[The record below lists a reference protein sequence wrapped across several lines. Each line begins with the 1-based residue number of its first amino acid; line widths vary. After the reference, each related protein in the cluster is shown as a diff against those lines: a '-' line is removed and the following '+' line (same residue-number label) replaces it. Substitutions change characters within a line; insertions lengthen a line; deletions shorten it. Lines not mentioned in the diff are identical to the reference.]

1 MLVED
6 RRNLIAPIAVV
17 NGVVYGSFNQG
28 LEVRSRESGCFV
40 YKPLQRDTLIDRPFL
55 FTQDGGNQRVL
66 SVAAAVVAAM
76 RQRLARRH

>member
-1 MLVED
+1 MLVGD

-17 NGVVYGSFNQG
+17 NGVVYGSFNQD
-28 LEVRSRESGCFV
+28 LEVRPRESECFV
-40 YKPLQRDTLIDRPFL
+40 YKPLQRHTLIDRPFL